1 MSSHNPAVGHNVCC
15 RSTDQSNKEMLRCA
29 GGVSAFTAALMA
41 NQDIDDPWLISFLIL
56 VLGQCGFKL
65 AV

>member
-1 MSSHNPAVGHNVCC
+1 
-15 RSTDQSNKEMLRCA
+15 MLRCA

-56 VLGQCGFKL
+56 VLGQCGFNL
-65 AV
+65 TV